1 MELGYIENRC
11 WLTVFKPLTLN
22 IDPSG
27 YTATQMA

>member
-27 YTATQMA
+27 FERIRK